1 MVPGA
6 KTGKRS
12 TVLIVLTLL
21 GGLIL
26 IAGLVEI
33 VDGIAPAPE
42 PPAASS
48 EAPEAAPRVVP
59 QVQKVDD
66 HTVEISFG
74 MFHRSTIRL
83 SEAEQIDPLVDCI
96 LAGIERLEGERESGE
111 ESASRQS
118 WLFLDPE
125 SRRMREAVQRVQ
137 TECIGV
143 NVPRLSAWPATR
155 QRPPAASDPGEE
167 GGQAAGVVTED
178 QLEEFEEYVRVR
190 SLSTES
196 SPPSSKGGSES
207 TDRP

>member
-21 GGLIL
+21 GGLVL

-33 VDGIAPAPE
+33 VDGMAPAPE
-42 PPAASS
+42 RTASS
-48 EAPEAAPRVVP
+48 IEAPETAHRVVP

-74 MFHRSTIRL
+74 MFHTSTIRL

-96 LAGIERLEGERESGE
+96 LAGIERLESERESGE
-111 ESASRQS
+111 ESPPRES

-125 SRRMREAVQRVQ
+125 SRRMRGP
-137 TECIGV
+137 I
-143 NVPRLSAWPATR
+143 
-155 QRPPAASDPGEE
+155 
-167 GGQAAGVVTED
+167 
-178 QLEEFEEYVRVR
+178 
-190 SLSTES
+190 S
-196 SPPSSKGGSES
+196 SRITSE
-207 TDRP
+207 RGLA